1 MKGIACAFEGRLGRD
16 AEIKTAKTSGRQFV
30 TLSVIEGQDD
40 EAQWLNVVA
49 WSESLAEIAGNL
61 TKGTELYIEG
71 KLTLRSWESET
82 GTRYG
87 LSVSASLVQ
96 PMALIGR
103 SKPKT
108 PRTPT
113 RKTSAVKSRPD
124 SQAPMAFAD
133 GTDMDRGDALPF

>member
-1 MKGIACAFEGRLGRD
+1 MKGIHCAFEGRLGRD
-16 AEIKTAKTSGRQFV
+16 AEIKTAKASGRSFLA
-30 TLSVIEGQDD
+30 LSVIEGEDD

-49 WSESLAEIAGNL
+49 WSESLAEIASHL

-71 KLTLRSWESET
+71 KLKLRSWTTAEGE
-82 GTRYG
+82 TRYG

-108 PRTPT
+108 PT
-113 RKTSAVKSRPD
+113 RKTSAAKARLDP
-124 SQAPMAFAD
+124 QAPIEFAD
-133 GTDMDRGDALPF
+133 GTDMSRGDALPF

>member
-1 MKGIACAFEGRLGRD
+1 MKGIACAFEARLGRD
-16 AEIKTAKTSGRQFV
+16 AEIKTAKASGRQFV

-49 WSESLAEIAGNL
+49 WSESLAEIAGQL

-71 KLTLRSWESET
+71 KLKLRTWESET

-96 PMALIGR
+96 PLALIGR

-108 PRTPT
+108 AT
-113 RKTSAVKSRPD
+113 RKTSAAKAKVD
-124 SQAPMAFAD
+124 SQAPITFAD
-133 GTDMDRGDALPF
+133 GTDMSQGDALPF